1 LLFLDARRNRR
12 HQFELG
18 QLVDPDSLMRT
29 QVLQEDGAFVCKL
42 CSRRIK
48 QRSHM
53 KRHMKDTHLKP
64 NQYRC
69 PCDKWYNNRSA
80 LYQHVVKH
88 HRDLGVINL
97 DDFLVD
103 NV

>member
-1 LLFLDARRNRR
+1 
-12 HQFELG
+12 
-18 QLVDPDSLMRT
+18 
-29 QVLQEDGAFVCKL
+29 
-42 CSRRIK
+42 
-48 QRSHM
+48 M